1 MLAFLLLALAA
12 PAQPIQDPIKFPPG
26 TTLIR
31 EMQLTSVDTGEKLML
46 LQARSEK
53 LDPPKRSPL
62 NGWVFEHVTAGFAR
76 DRTDESFNLRFRVF
90 NQYRPD
96 KNDPTDYVAR
106 MMLRLWDFNRQR
118 LNRDHSDF
126 IHLRAVDVYLVAFG
140 GSGAEQQFMEDPFEL
155 DENDRPARANNIYIY
170 SVSNLDDPLEF
181 ARELAHEYGHA
192 TLPGIGGYS
201 EPEDWANGDLGE
213 RVYMTWLL
221 QAMKAGKL
229 RPADV
234 MHATMDQMQGY
245 YDKTVL
251 PDLKRVGTK
260 GPSLAT
266 LARRDKSGYRELL
279 GLASYCAAMM
289 PHKMFGRAVALTAS
303 PDAEGFLK
311 GVVEAAAE
319 RAEWK
324 VTVPMGLPKN
334 GQIWV
339 PMAKGKVVGAKELQ
353 RRGDWVK
360 IQITTDSVTVVN
372 ETPAVGP
379 S

>member
-1 MLAFLLLALAA
+1 MFATLLLALAA
-12 PAQPIQDPIKFPPG
+12 PVPAVQDPIKLPQG

-31 EMQLTSVDTGEKLML
+31 ELQLVSVDTGEKLML

-53 LDPPKRSPL
+53 LDPPKKSPL

-76 DRTDESFNLRFRVF
+76 DSTDEGFNLRFRVF

-96 KNDPTDYVAR
+96 EHDPTDYVAR

-126 IHLRAVDVYLVAFG
+126 IHLRTVDVYLVSG
-140 GSGAEQQFMEDPFEL
+140 GGTGAEQQFIEDPYEL
-155 DENDRPARANNIYIY
+155 GENARPARANNIYVY
-170 SVSNLDDPLEF
+170 SVQNLDDPLEF

-201 EPEDWANGDLGE
+201 EPEDWANGDIGE

-221 QAMKAGKL
+221 QGMKAGKL
-229 RPADV
+229 GPFDA
-234 MHATMDQMQGY
+234 MHATVDQLQAY
-245 YDKTVL
+245 YDETVM

-260 GPSLAT
+260 GPDLAA
-266 LARRDKSGYRELL
+266 LERRDKSGYRELL

-311 GVVEAAAE
+311 GVIEAAAE
-319 RAEWK
+319 QPEWK
-324 VTVPMGLPKN
+324 VTVPMGLENSP
-334 GQIWV
+334 IWV
-339 PMAKGKVVGAKELQ
+339 PQKSGALRGAKELQ

-360 IQITTDSVTVVN
+360 IQPTTNSVTVVN
-372 ETPAVGP
+372 RAPAVGR
-379 S
+379 